1 MPVEGGTDLWE
12 RAVVAFELRRTL
24 SEFEELDH
32 EDQAWAIATW
42 RTKNK
47 LRNIESVVGHE
58 RRNK

>member
-1 MPVEGGTDLWE
+1 M
-12 RAVVAFELRRTL
+12 VAFELRRTL

-47 LRNIESVVGHE
+47 LKLIESVVGHE
-58 RRNK
+58 RRK